1 MEINAAMKRLKKVR
15 IFGTRIRKG
24 RERKEGQARDL
35 GGGRRFGEMSRA
47 LMMGEGFK
55 YVLSVPS
62 RERKDGN
69 F

>member
-1 MEINAAMKRLKKVR
+1 MKRLRKAR
-15 IFGTRIRKG
+15 ISVLVYGKG
-24 RERKEGQARDL
+24 GNVKRVKL
-35 GGGRRFGEMSRA
+35 GIWGSGRRFGEMSRA

-62 RERKDGN
+62 RERKGGD